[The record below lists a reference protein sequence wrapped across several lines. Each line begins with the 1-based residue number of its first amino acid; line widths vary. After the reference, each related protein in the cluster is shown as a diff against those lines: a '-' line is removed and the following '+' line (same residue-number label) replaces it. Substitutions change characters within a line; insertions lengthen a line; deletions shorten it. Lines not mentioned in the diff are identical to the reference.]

1 MWGSKSKTTAA
12 KPATKTGMTKKT
24 SGTSSKAAPAKK
36 TSTKSKGHHEEAKVA
51 KVDKQEQELESIFKI
66 YATDK
71 EMGRDIIG
79 GDGIVNLCNDWKF
92 DLASSAELLVFM
104 WHCECE
110 EYGQISFSE
119 FRKGCNKLDVKDFTD
134 FKSRI
139 PKKLSAVLGD
149 IRSSDFRAFYKFVF
163 CFHREGGAKNVEV
176 GTCHSLLN
184 MIFSDN
190 FPLLQKFIAFTEE
203 KGVTHLTLDQWEGVY
218 DLLKE
223 NPVNLDNYDLMA
235 AWPSLLDEFY
245 EWYQKK

>member
-1 MWGSKSKTTAA
+1 MYGSKSKKAPAKTAT
-12 KPATKTGMTKKT
+12 KPAMTKKT
-24 SGTSSKAAPAKK
+24 SGTASKAAPAKK
-36 TSTKSKGHHEEAKVA
+36 ASGKDKAHHEESKVA
-51 KVDKQEQELESIFKI
+51 KVDKQEQELQSIFKI

-71 EMGRDIIG
+71 EMGKDIIG

-92 DLASSAELLVFM
+92 DLSSSAELLVFM
-104 WHCECE
+104 WRCECE
-110 EYGQISFSE
+110 EYGQISWSE
-119 FRKGCNKLDVKDFTD
+119 FRKGCSKLDVKDFTD

-139 PKKLSAVLGD
+139 PNKLSAVLSD
-149 IRSSDFRAFYKFVF
+149 KKSSDFKAFYKFVF

-190 FPLLQKFIAFTEE
+190 FPLLQKFILFTEE
-203 KGVTHLTLDQWEGVY
+203 KALTHLTLDQWEGVY
-218 DLLKE
+218 DLLRE
-223 NPVNLDNYDLMA
+223 NPVHLDNYDLMA